1 MLSYGWGVCFVGA
14 MVVTFAFENDRPNR
28 DIRSPTAC
36 DPVSNQIYFPD
47 PGGYLVCCLMGGVRV
62 EAMLVTFA
70 FEDNRPNRDIRS
82 PTACNPVSIH
92 IHLMKNTRGQPKTT
106 THLNHISHCK
116 ATSVQGLTLKTKVRI
131 ATSGLPPPPIPYR
144 IGFILPIR
152 TNPGVPPPFSL
163 LWVGCALRRGHVGEV
178 CLGKECSNRN
188 IQPLTACNRI
198 REGI

>member
-1 MLSYGWGVCFVGA
+1 MSYRWGVCHV
-14 MVVTFAFENDRPNR
+14 VLVTFAFENGRPTR

-47 PGGYLVCCLMGGVRV
+47 PGGYFVCYRMGGVCV
-62 EAMLVTFA
+62 EAILVTFA
-70 FEDNRPNRDIRS
+70 FENNHPNRDIRS

-92 IHLMKNTRGQPKTT
+92 IHLMKNTRDQPKTT

-116 ATSVQGLTLKTKVRI
+116 ATSVKGLPLKTKARI

-152 TNPGVPPPFSL
+152 TNPGVPPPLLCYGWGVRYVEVMLVRFALERSARNVASSL
-163 LWVGCALRRGHVGEV
+163 
-178 CLGKECSNRN
+178 
-188 IQPLTACNRI
+188 
-198 REGI
+198 